1 MKIVV
6 LDGNGLNPGD
16 LSWEE
21 LEKLG
26 ELTVYKRTFPEDI
39 LKRSEGAEILLTN
52 KTVLDADTL
61 KQLPDLKYVGVL
73 ATGYNVVD
81 VKAAKELGIVVTN
94 IPAYSTSSVAQMVFA
109 HILAI
114 TNRVEYYTNEN
125 RNGRWSASPDFIY
138 YDTKLIE
145 LSGKTMGIVG
155 LGNIGSAVAKI
166 ANAFG
171 MKVIAKTS
179 KSADELPSWIK
190 SVSYDELFENS
201 DILTLHCP
209 FNDSTYH
216 IINEKSLAKMKPSAI
231 FINTSRGMLVDEYAL
246 ADALNNGKIYAAGID
261 VLSSEPPSKD
271 NPLLSAKNC
280 FITPHLGWATKEA
293 RERCMDI
300 CIENVKSYIE
310 GNPVNDVTSLN

>member
-6 LDGNGLNPGD
+6 LDGYGMNPGD
-16 LSWEE
+16 LSWEG

-26 ELTVYKRTFPEDI
+26 DLTVYNRTFPEDV
-39 LKRSEGAEILLTN
+39 LKRSEGADILLTN

-61 KQLPDLKYVGVL
+61 KLLPDLKYVGVL

-81 VKAAKELGIVVTN
+81 VKAAKELGIIVTN

-109 HILAI
+109 QILAI
-114 TNRVEYYTNEN
+114 TNRVEYYTLEN
-125 RNGRWSASPDFIY
+125 RKGRWSSSSDFIY
-138 YDTKLIE
+138 YDTELIE
-145 LSGKTMGIVG
+145 LSGKTMGIIG

-171 MKVIAKTS
+171 MEVIAKTS

-190 SVSYDELFENS
+190 SVSYEELFKNS

-209 FNDSTYH
+209 LNESTKH
-216 IINEKSLAKMKPSAI
+216 IINKESLAKMKPSAI
-231 FINTSRGMLVDEYAL
+231 LINTSRGLLIDENAL
-246 ADALNNGKIYAAGID
+246 ADALNNDKIYAAGID
-261 VLSSEPPSKD
+261 VLSSEPPLKD
-271 NPLLSAKNC
+271 NPLLAAKNC

-293 RERCMDI
+293 RERLMDI
-300 CIENVKSYIE
+300 CIENIKCYKE
-310 GNPVNDVTSLN
+310 GNPINEVTKLN